1 MNQSMADPLHVYTVA
16 QVTRDVRLLLEDH
29 FSAVWIEGEVS
40 NFRVPASG
48 HFYFSLKDEQA
59 QLKAVM
65 FRGRQGAAGVR
76 PRDGDR
82 VLCLGRLSVFEPRG
96 EYQLVVEALEM
107 RGYGAAMR
115 AYEELKRR
123 LAAEGLF
130 AAEAKRSIPLLPRH
144 VAVITSPTGAAV
156 RDILQVIS
164 RRFAGLRV
172 TVFPVTVQGQ
182 RAALEISAAL
192 YRCNAHFKDDVDAI
206 ILARGGGSWEDL
218 APFNEEVVARA
229 IHASV
234 IPVISAVG
242 HETDF
247 TIADL
252 AADLRAPTPSAA
264 AELVVASRAEVAAR
278 VAGLRRRLQLCLDHL
293 LAARRQRLAWCADR
307 LERPHALYA
316 RQRQRADDLAGR
328 LAAAVRRRFDAR
340 RLTFTRLEGSLA
352 RHDPGVRIAG
362 LRQTVERREERLRAV
377 FTHRLENRR
386 HHLGLAAAR
395 LDGANPLAVLR
406 RGFAVL
412 ERLPDRRPVHAAARL
427 VPGEHVAARF
437 ADGSARCLVE
447 EVTLGD
453 GGHDET
459 GS

>member
-29 FSAVWIEGEVS
+29 FSAVWVEGEVS

-65 FRGRQGAAGVR
+65 FRGRQGAGGVR
-76 PRDGDR
+76 PRDGER
-82 VLCLGRLSVFEPRG
+82 VLCLGRLSVYEPRG
-96 EYQLVVEALEM
+96 EYQLVVEVLEM
-107 RGYGAAMR
+107 RGYGAMMR

-130 AAEAKRSIPLLPRH
+130 AAEAKAPIPLLPRH
-144 VAVITSPTGAAV
+144 IAVITSPTGAAI
-156 RDILQVIS
+156 RDILQVIG
-164 RRFAGLRV
+164 RRFAALRV
-172 TVFPVTVQGQ
+172 TVVPVTVQGQ
-182 RAALEISAAL
+182 RAAREISTAI
-192 YRCNAHFKDDVDAI
+192 YRCNARFKDDVDTI

-264 AELVVASRAEVAAR
+264 AELVVASRTEVTAR
-278 VAGLRRRLQLCLDHL
+278 LAGLRRRLELRLKHL
-293 LAARRQRLAWCADR
+293 LAARRQRLSWCAGR
-307 LERPHALYA
+307 FKRPHFLYA
-316 RQRQRADDLAGR
+316 QQRQRVDEYATRLAAAWHRLVDSRRLEFTRLAGR
-328 LAAAVRRRFDAR
+328 LA
-340 RLTFTRLEGSLA
+340 
-352 RHDPGVRIAG
+352 RHAPGVRIAV
-362 LRQTVERREERLRAV
+362 LRQTVVHRDERLRAA
-377 FTHRLENRR
+377 FMHRFEGLR
-386 HHLGLAAAR
+386 HRLGLAAAR
-395 LDGANPLAVLR
+395 LDGVNPLAVLR
-406 RGFAVL
+406 RGFVVL
-412 ERLPDRRPVHAAARL
+412 ERLPEGRPVHAAAQL
-427 VPGEHVAARF
+427 VPGEYLAARF
-437 ADGSARCLVE
+437 ADGSARCRVE
-447 EVTLGD
+447 EVTLADEGD
-453 GGHDET
+453 QR
-459 GS
+459 